1 MVRKLH
7 RKARRLKFL
16 CLAIAS
22 TAPLLHA
29 QDLRSVHE
37 PAIPPTCTT
46 LNATL
51 TPASATSGDI
61 EVRARNAGSDSTG
74 LDTARIQQA
83 LNECPK
89 GHAVE
94 LAPSAANTAFLT
106 GPLVLRPGV
115 TLLLDQGVT
124 LYATRNPESYAI
136 TPGSCGTVNTDS
148 GSDCK
153 PLIAARN
160 APGSAIMGSGVIEGQ
175 GGATLIVD
183 GKPSTKTWWDLAN
196 DARTAGHQQA
206 PRLVEADTTDDFTV
220 YRITLRNAPN
230 AHLLF
235 QHAAGLTVWAV
246 TIDTPRSTR
255 NTIGIDLA
263 QAKNV
268 TITQSFI
275 RTGEDHIAIRAGDSP
290 TANITVAHN
299 HFYWGHGLTIGGETI
314 GGVSGIRVD
323 DLSLDGPDNGIRV
336 TSSAAHGGLV
346 EDVVYQDVC
355 IRNAKAPIL
364 FDTAFSFPGKGIH
377 ELPVYDDIT
386 LRNVRLSGGGKV
398 QFNGFD
404 ATHRIGVT
412 LDGVLALDMLDKP
425 AKPDLYRSQAIHTD
439 LTFGPGPVNFVFIGD
454 DSTVTGHETPGTL
467 PTCAAKFIPFP

>member
-1 MVRKLH
+1 MYRTPQS
-7 RKARRLKFL
+7 KARRIQFV
-16 CLAIAS
+16 CLAIAA

-29 QDLRSVHE
+29 QDLRTVSE
-37 PAIPPTCTT
+37 PVIPPTCAT
-46 LNATL
+46 LKSTL

-61 EVRARNAGSDSTG
+61 EVRARKAGSDSTG
-74 LDTARIQQA
+74 LDTPRIQQA
-83 LNECPK
+83 LGQCPK

-94 LAPSAANTAFLT
+94 LARDSDNTAFLT
-106 GPLVLRPGV
+106 GPLALPPGV
-115 TLLLDQGVT
+115 TLLLDKGVT

-148 GSDCK
+148 GNDCK

-160 APGSAIMGSGVIEGQ
+160 APGSAIMGEGVIDGQ

-183 GKPSTKTWWDLAN
+183 GKPSAKTWWNLAD

-206 PRLVEADTTDDFTV
+206 PRLVEADTTDDFAL
-220 YRITLRNAPN
+220 YRIALRNSPS
-230 AHLLF
+230 AHVLF
-235 QHAAGLTVWAV
+235 QNGAGLTVWAV
-246 TIDTPRSTR
+246 KIDTPRSTR

-263 QAKNV
+263 QAKNITV
-268 TITQSFI
+268 TQSFI
-275 RTGEDHIAIRAGDSP
+275 RTGEDNIAIHAGDSP
-290 TANITVAHN
+290 AANITVSHN

-336 TSSAAHGGLV
+336 TSNAAHGGLV
-346 EDVVYQDVC
+346 EDIVYQDVC

-404 ATHRIGVT
+404 ASHRIGVT
-412 LDGVLALDMLDKP
+412 LDGVLTLD
-425 AKPDLYRSQAIHTD
+425 KPDLYRSQAIHTD
-439 LTFGPGPVNFVFIGD
+439 LTFGPGPVNFVFTGD

-467 PTCAAKFIPFP
+467 PTCAPKFIPFP

>member
-1 MVRKLH
+1 MYRTPQS
-7 RKARRLKFL
+7 KARRIQFV
-16 CLAIAS
+16 CLAIAA

-29 QDLRSVHE
+29 QDLRTVSE
-37 PAIPPTCTT
+37 PVIPPTCAT
-46 LNATL
+46 LKSTL

-61 EVRARNAGSDSTG
+61 EVRARKAGSDSTG
-74 LDTARIQQA
+74 LDTPRIQQA
-83 LNECPK
+83 LGQCPK

-94 LAPSAANTAFLT
+94 LARDSDNTAFLT
-106 GPLVLRPGV
+106 GPLALPPGV
-115 TLLLDQGVT
+115 TLLLDKGVT

-160 APGSAIMGSGVIEGQ
+160 APGSAIMGEGVIDGQ

-183 GKPSTKTWWDLAN
+183 GKPSAKTWWNLAD

-206 PRLVEADTTDDFTV
+206 PRLVEADTTDDFAL
-220 YRITLRNAPN
+220 YRIALRNSPS
-230 AHLLF
+230 AHVLF
-235 QHAAGLTVWAV
+235 QNGAGLTVWAV
-246 TIDTPRSTR
+246 KIDTPRSTR

-263 QAKNV
+263 QAKNITV
-268 TITQSFI
+268 TQSFI
-275 RTGEDHIAIRAGDSP
+275 RTGEDNIAIHAGDSP
-290 TANITVAHN
+290 AANITVSHN

-336 TSSAAHGGLV
+336 TSNAAHGGLV
-346 EDVVYQDVC
+346 EDIVYQDVC

-404 ATHRIGVT
+404 ASHRIGVT
-412 LDGVLALDMLDKP
+412 LDGVLLLDKP
-425 AKPDLYRSQAIHTD
+425 SLYKAQAIHTD
-439 LTFGPGPVNFVFIGD
+439 LSFGPGPVNPVFTGD

-467 PTCAAKFIPFP
+467 PTCAPKFIPFP